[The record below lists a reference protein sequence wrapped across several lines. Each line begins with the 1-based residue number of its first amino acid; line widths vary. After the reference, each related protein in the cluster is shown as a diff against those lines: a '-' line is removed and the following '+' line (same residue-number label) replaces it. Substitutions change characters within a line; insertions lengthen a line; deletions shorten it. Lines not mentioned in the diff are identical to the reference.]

1 MIHDVGTKEKC
12 LTQKHTYISVNQDVM
27 KTVQSVDKKVI
38 SRIYGHGRG
47 WVFTPDDFKDLG
59 SRNAVASALKRYVQ
73 KGTIRRLTRGLY
85 DYPATDPELG
95 IMEPEVD
102 AIVLAIS
109 RRDAIKTQP
118 SGAYAA
124 NLLGFSG
131 QVPTTIVY
139 LTDGRT
145 QKMTVRG
152 RTIEFRNAT
161 PQTMVIAGTITGL
174 VVQALRHVGQEN
186 VDDRVIAQLR
196 EKLDVD
202 DRRKLKRDIRH
213 APEWIAEIIRAL
225 EDREERV

>member
-1 MIHDVGTKEKC
+1 M
-12 LTQKHTYISVNQDVM
+12 
-27 KTVQSVDKKVI
+27 QSVDKKII
-38 SRIYGHGRG
+38 SRIYGHKRG

-95 IMEPEVD
+95 VMEPTVD

-109 RRDAIKTQP
+109 RRDAIQFQP

-124 NLLGFSG
+124 NLLGLSV

-145 QKMTVRG
+145 QKLSVHG
-152 RTIEFRNAT
+152 RTIEFRNAA
-161 PQTMVIAGTITGL
+161 PQTMVTAGTITGL
-174 VVQALRHVGQEN
+174 VIQALRHVGREN
-186 VDDRVIAQLR
+186 VDDRVVSQLDAT
-196 EKLDVD
+196 LDAD
-202 DRRKLKRDIRH
+202 DRQRLKRDIRYV
-213 APEWIAEIIRAL
+213 AECVQPAQGGC
-225 EDREERV
+225 

>member
-1 MIHDVGTKEKC
+1 
-12 LTQKHTYISVNQDVM
+12 M
-27 KTVQSVDKKVI
+27 KPVQSAGKKVI
-38 SRIYGHGRG
+38 SRIYGHKRG

-85 DYPATDPELG
+85 DYPATDSELG
-95 IMEPEVD
+95 VLEPAVD

-109 RRDAIKTQP
+109 RRDAIQFQP

-124 NLLGFSG
+124 NLLGLSA

-145 QKMTVRG
+145 QKLSVHG

-161 PQTMVIAGTITGL
+161 PQTMITAGTVTGL
-174 VVQALRHVGQEN
+174 VIQALRHVGREN
-186 VDDRVIAQLR
+186 VDDRVISQLDA
-196 EKLDVD
+196 KLNAD
-202 DRRKLKRDIRH
+202 DRRKLKRDIRY
-213 APEWIAEIIRAL
+213 APEWIAEIIRGL
-225 EDREERV
+225 EDDFEDSEGPS

>member
-1 MIHDVGTKEKC
+1 MIDDM
-12 LTQKHTYISVNQDVM
+12 ISM
-27 KTVQSVDKKVI
+27 QSVDKKVI

-73 KGTIRRLTRGLY
+73 KGTIRRLARGVY

-95 IMEPEVD
+95 VMEPTVD
-102 AIVLAIS
+102 AIVLAVS
-109 RRDAIKTQP
+109 RRDAIQFQP

-124 NLLGFSG
+124 NLLGLSA

-145 QKMTVRG
+145 QKLSVHG
-152 RTIEFRNAT
+152 RTIELRNAA
-161 PQTMVIAGTITGL
+161 PQTMITAGTVTGL
-174 VVQALRHVGQEN
+174 VIQALRHVGREN
-186 VDDRVIAQLR
+186 VDDRVISQ
-196 EKLDVD
+196 LDVKLNAD

-213 APEWIAEIIRAL
+213 APEWIAEIIRDL
-225 EDREERV
+225 EDREGRD

>member
-1 MIHDVGTKEKC
+1 MET
-12 LTQKHTYISVNQDVM
+12 M
-27 KTVQSVDKKVI
+27 QSVDKKII
-38 SRIYGHGRG
+38 SRIYGHKRG

-95 IMEPEVD
+95 VLEPAVD

-109 RRDAIKTQP
+109 RRDAIQFQP

-124 NLLGFSG
+124 NLLGLSV

-145 QKMTVRG
+145 QKLSVHG
-152 RTIEFRNAT
+152 RTIEFRNAA
-161 PQTMVIAGTITGL
+161 PQTMVTAGTITGL
-174 VVQALRHVGQEN
+174 VIQALRHVGREN
-186 VDDRVIAQLR
+186 VDYRVVSQLDAT
-196 EKLDVD
+196 LDSD
-202 DRRKLKRDIRH
+202 DRQRLKRDIRH
-213 APEWIAEIIRAL
+213 APEWIAEIIRGL
-225 EDREERV
+225 EDDFEDREGPR